1 MKRLYTSICTLALVI
16 GVAGCKDENEPVA
29 DYQCSDISN
38 VKDKAVQNK
47 LKDECGIGSG
57 EFEPSEDKG

>member
-57 EFEPSEDKG
+57 